1 MIGDVIMVNN
11 FSDDFEFNEDL
22 SELDEDDVTET
33 NSLSESFYIPLGKPK
48 SVKRFPLAF
57 TIPDDLPTVLV
68 EGYTLAWTKVALGNL
83 AAIQKGNR
91 TDGQKNVKNLPYA
104 SLRGLLE
111 VGLKN
116 LARLDSHSGLS
127 PFALN
132 SKITSEPE
140 PFAYLVDD
148 SLEAIKK
155 SLQTILDNWI
165 TNFLRPYAKR
175 EQIPEE
181 ILDRLEELG
190 ENEEIFQIIPFK
202 YQALPWPWSEQT
214 GTTNPDTR
222 KSKYLYRVLA
232 DHVVRQIAGKEIFHS
247 LGPMKRIISSGGGL
261 TSGVAE
267 LITKPISIT
276 DKPEKGTFSLVVRLE
291 VITYP
296 SLHQPL
302 LKIDVSKRRWI
313 SQLKSPE
320 FDRNDISGF
329 VFSQDHPDRAFSY
342 RVVCKKDDNKN
353 WQWTTDKDFEAL
365 RRELRLKAQTFGGQ
379 DIALGKANDNN
390 NTVVLT
396 YRNGLQDGA
405 KEYGIKAGVPETDKL
420 EAFEAIANILEPI
433 GLRPFEKYLLVKSR
447 HGKPDDTASRMIN
460 LPTLLGACLEAIE
473 TNCSLKFTSKYL
485 KKFDNIQLNSLLCK
499 HFDISLENIYQGRK
513 SLQFGNSESQEQTEK
528 LVAMIRANQEALRRL
543 YPNERLLLIIFYENE
558 LQTEMKLLEAIIR
571 VLWGETIEFLVTR
584 LPANTHG
591 PRVALPGKELKANER
606 SECRREA
613 WQPIVEQ
620 LAVREQRTFCL
631 IMAREFYPD
640 PKGQNNSKHDDRVNK
655 PSTRQAL
662 AAMAGSCVQFVLP
675 IEKTQ
680 ATKLF
685 KLEDFFHRVQAALK
699 DLLSAHSGRI
709 DGVQEKVDKYLKDI
723 PREARPKE
731 ILAITIVRKQ
741 RGRVRGPIKDTFL
754 AVAMRLKVDTG
765 KCELCCAYDKGNTL
779 AISPWSSFSDAIAF
793 IAQLSPVKLGDKN
806 EVRKTRFMEFVKQII
821 SNSVEEGAQ
830 PLVMIDSSNCVQLW
844 SWLAD
849 IRINANEINFEQMYQ
864 WMEQEWQGARIVRI
878 RQDLAPGIIDQKER
892 LLAETSLEDT
902 RSKEELKKLPS
913 ILKLPS
919 ASDARGLFR
928 LTATNQT
935 GCVAYLSVG
944 RKTLHQ
950 YTRGQSCYRP
960 MQINTPVTLKK
971 DDGSREKVL
980 NQAGLEVHQVSEK
993 PPFLD
998 QWPTPNPLEIV
1009 VTLRQ
1014 PQDDPDCIASLVES
1028 LRYSF
1033 GHYSEWTVLPAPLFF
1048 ERVVRDYISE
1058 FAIKDEDTEG
1068 EADF

>member
-1 MIGDVIMVNN
+1 MVSSFSGD
-11 FSDDFEFNEDL
+11 FGFNEDL
-22 SELDEDDVTET
+22 SKLDEDEVTET
-33 NSLSESFYIPLGKPK
+33 NSLSESFYIPLGMPK
-48 SVKRFPLAF
+48 SIKFVPLAF
-57 TIPDDLPTVLV
+57 KIPDDLPTVWV

-91 TDGQKNVKNLPYA
+91 TDGHKNVKNLPYA

-111 VGLKN
+111 VGLKD
-116 LARLDSHSGLS
+116 LARLESNLGLS
-127 PFALN
+127 TFALN
-132 SKITSEPE
+132 TKSTSEPE
-140 PFAYLVDD
+140 PFAYLVDG

-155 SLQTILDNWI
+155 SLQIIHDNWI

-175 EQIPEE
+175 EQISEE
-181 ILDRLEELG
+181 IINRLEELG
-190 ENEEIFQIIPFK
+190 ENEEFFQIIPFK

-232 DHVVRQIAGKEIFHS
+232 DHVARQIAGKEIFHG
-247 LGPMKRIISSGGGL
+247 LGSMKRIISSGGGL

-267 LITKPISIT
+267 LITKPISII
-276 DKPEKGTFSLVVRLE
+276 DNPEKGKFSLVVRLE

-342 RVVCKKDDNKN
+342 RVVCKKDDKN
-353 WQWTTDKDFEAL
+353 WQWVTDKDFEAL
-365 RRELRLKAQTFGGQ
+365 RRELKLKAQTFSGQ
-379 DIALGKANDNN
+379 DIALGKASDNS

-396 YRNGLQDGA
+396 YRNGLQNGV

-420 EAFEAIANILEPI
+420 EAFEAIANILERI
-433 GLRPFEKYLLVKSR
+433 GLQKFEGYSQVKSR
-447 HGKPDDTASRMIN
+447 HNSDDTASRMIN
-460 LPTLLGACLEAIE
+460 PPTVLGACLEALE
-473 TNCSLKFTSKYL
+473 TNCNLEFTPKYL
-485 KKFDNIQLNSLLCK
+485 EQFDDNQLNSLLRK
-499 HFDISLENIYQGRK
+499 HFDIVLDEIHQRRK
-513 SLQFGNSESQEQTEK
+513 VLQFGSSKSKDQTNE
-528 LVAMIRANQEALRRL
+528 LVSLIRANQEALRRL
-543 YPNERLLLIIFYENE
+543 YPNERLLLIIFYEKE

-571 VLWGETIEFLVTR
+571 VLWGETIEFLATC

-591 PRVALPGKELKANER
+591 PRVALPGKELKAKER

-613 WQPIVEQ
+613 WKPIVEQ
-620 LAVREQRTFCL
+620 VALREQRTFCL

-640 PKGQNNSKHDDRVNK
+640 PQGQNNLKHDDRVNK

-680 ATKLF
+680 TTKLF

-723 PREARPKE
+723 PTEARPKE
-731 ILAITIVRKQ
+731 ILAITVVRKQ
-741 RGRVRGPIKDTFL
+741 RGRVRGRIENTFL

-765 KCELCCAYDKGNTL
+765 KCELCCAHDKGNTL
-779 AISPWSSFSDAIAF
+779 AISPWSSFSDGIAF

-821 SNSVEEGAQ
+821 SNSVEEEAQ

-844 SWLAD
+844 PWLAD

-864 WMEQEWQGARIVRI
+864 WMEQEWQGARIIRI
-878 RQDLAPGIIDQKER
+878 RQDLAPGIIDKKER

-902 RSKEELKKLPS
+902 RSKEELKKLPPN
-913 ILKLPS
+913 LKLPS
-919 ASDARGLFR
+919 ASSSSGLFR
-928 LTATNQT
+928 LSGTNQSE
-935 GCVAYLSVG
+935 CVAYLSVG
-944 RKTLHQ
+944 GKTLHQ
-950 YTRGQSCYRP
+950 HLRGQSCYRP
-960 MQINTPVTLKK
+960 IQINTPVTLKK
-971 DDGSREKVL
+971 DGGLREKVL
-980 NQAGLEVHQVSEK
+980 NQAGLEIHQVSEK

-998 QWPTPNPLEIV
+998 QWPTPNPLEIL

-1058 FAIKDEDTEG
+1058 FAIEDEDTEV
-1068 EADF
+1068 EAEP

>member
-1 MIGDVIMVNN
+1 MGSN
-11 FSDDFEFNEDL
+11 FSDEFEFNVAGFPVGVDL

-104 SLRGLLE
+104 SLQGLLE
-111 VGLKN
+111 VGLEN
-116 LARLDSHSGLS
+116 LARLDSDLGLS

-132 SKITSEPE
+132 TKSTSEPE
-140 PFAYLVDD
+140 PFAYLIDD

-155 SLQTILDNWI
+155 SIQTLLNDWI

-175 EQIPEE
+175 EKVSEE

-190 ENEEIFQIIPFK
+190 ENEELLSITPFK

-222 KSKYLYRVLA
+222 KNKYLYRVLA
-232 DHVVRQIAGKEIFHS
+232 DYVARQIAGKEIFQG
-247 LGPMKRIISSGGGL
+247 LGLMKRIISSSGGL

-267 LITKPISIT
+267 LITAPISIS
-276 DKPEKGTFSLVVRLE
+276 DKSEKGTFSLVVRLE
-291 VITYP
+291 IITYP
-296 SLHQPL
+296 SIHQPL

-320 FDRNDISGF
+320 FDRNDITGF
-329 VFSQDHPDRAFSY
+329 VFSKDSTDRAFSY
-342 RVVCKKDDNKN
+342 RVICKKDDKKN

-365 RRELRLKAQTFGGQ
+365 RRELRLKMQPFSGQ

-420 EAFEAIANILEPI
+420 EAFEAIAKILKPI
-433 GLRPFEKYLLVKSR
+433 GIQEFEGYSQLVSS
-447 HGKPDDTASRMIN
+447 HNPDDTASRMIN
-460 LPTLLGACLEAIE
+460 LPTLLGACLEALE
-473 TNCSLKFTSKYL
+473 TNCHLDFTPKYL
-485 KKFDNIQLNSLLCK
+485 KQFDDSQLNSLLRK
-499 HFDISLENIYQGRK
+499 HFDIGLEGIYQGRK
-513 SLQFGNSESQEQTEK
+513 ALQFGNSKSKDQTNE
-528 LVAMIRANQEALRRL
+528 LVSLIRANQEALRRL

-591 PRVALPGKELKANER
+591 PREALPGKELKAKER

-640 PKGQNNSKHDDRVNK
+640 PKGQNNPKHDDRVNK

-685 KLEDFFHRVQAALK
+685 KLGDFFHRVQAALK

-723 PREARPKE
+723 PPEARPKE
-731 ILAITIVRKQ
+731 ILAITVVRKQ
-741 RGRVRGPIKDTFL
+741 RGRVRGRIENTFL

-793 IAQLSPVKLGDKN
+793 IAQLSPIKLGDKN

-821 SNSVEEGAQ
+821 SNSVDEGAQ

-844 SWLAD
+844 PWLKD
-849 IRINANEINFEQMYQ
+849 VEINANQIDLGQQYQ
-864 WMEQEWQGARIVRI
+864 WMQDEWQGARIVRI
-878 RQDLAPGIIDQKER
+878 RQDLAPGIIDKKER

-902 RSKEELKKLPS
+902 RSKEELKKLPPT
-913 ILKLPS
+913 LKLPS
-919 ASDARGLFR
+919 ASSSSGLFR
-928 LTATNQT
+928 LSATNQT
-935 GCVAYLSVG
+935 ECVAYLSVG
-944 RKTLHQ
+944 GKTLHQ
-950 YTRGQSCYRP
+950 YLRGQSCYRP
-960 MQINTPVTLKK
+960 TQINTLVILKK
-971 DDGSREKVL
+971 DDDSREKVC
-980 NQAGLEVHQVSEK
+980 NQAGLEVHQLSEK

-1014 PQDDPDCIASLVES
+1014 PQDDSDCLASLVES

-1058 FAIKDEDTEG
+1058 FAIEDEDTEV
-1068 EADF
+1068 EAES

>member
-1 MIGDVIMVNN
+1 MSNN
-11 FSDDFEFNEDL
+11 FSDDFELNEDL
-22 SELDEDDVTET
+22 SELEEDEVTET
-33 NSLSESFYIPLGKPK
+33 NSLSESLYIPLGKPK
-48 SVKRFPLAF
+48 SIKLVPLAF
-57 TIPDDLPTVLV
+57 TIPDDLPPIMV
-68 EGYTLAWTKVALGNL
+68 EGYTLAWTKVALDNL

-91 TDGQKNVKNLPYA
+91 TDGEKNVKNLPYA
-104 SLRGLLE
+104 SLRGLLQ
-111 VGLKN
+111 VSLKN
-116 LARLDSHSGLS
+116 LARLESDSGLNT
-127 PFALN
+127 FTLN
-132 SKITSEPE
+132 TKITSEPE
-140 PFAYLVDD
+140 PFAYLIDD

-155 SLQTILDNWI
+155 SLKTILNDWI

-175 EQIPEE
+175 EQVSEE

-190 ENEEIFQIIPFK
+190 EKEELLNITPFK

-214 GTTNPDTR
+214 GTTNPDTK

-232 DHVVRQIAGKEIFHS
+232 DHVARQIAGEAIFQG
-247 LGPMKRIISSGGGL
+247 LGPMKRIISSSGGL

-267 LITKPISIT
+267 LITEPITIP
-276 DKPEKGTFSLVVRLE
+276 DQPEKGTFSLVVRLE

-342 RVVCKKDDNKN
+342 RVVCRKDDNKN
-353 WQWTTDKDFEAL
+353 WQWETDKDFEAL
-365 RRELRLKAQTFGGQ
+365 RRELGLKVQPFCGQ

-390 NTVVLT
+390 NKVVLT
-396 YRNGLQDGA
+396 YRNGLQEGA
-405 KEYGIKAGVPETDKL
+405 KQYGIKAGIPETNKL
-420 EAFEAIANILEPI
+420 EAFEAIAKILEPI
-433 GLRPFEKYLLVKSR
+433 GLQEFEGYSLVESS
-447 HGKPDDTASRMIN
+447 HNPDDTASRMIN
-460 LPTLLGACLEAIE
+460 PPTLLCASLEALE
-473 TNCSLKFTSKYL
+473 TNCNLKFTPKYL
-485 KKFDNIQLNSLLCK
+485 EQFDDSQLNTLLRK
-499 HFDISLENIYQGRK
+499 HFNIGLEEIYRGRK
-513 SLQFGNSESQEQTEK
+513 ALKFGNPKSKDQTNE
-528 LVAMIRANQEALRRL
+528 LVSLIRANQEALRRL
-543 YPNERLLLIIFYENE
+543 YPNEQLLLIIFYESE
-558 LQTEMKLLEAIIR
+558 LQTEMKLLQEIIR
-571 VLWGETIEFLVTR
+571 VLWGETIQFLVTR

-591 PRVALPGKELKANER
+591 PREALPGKELKAKER
-606 SECRREA
+606 THRRLEA

-640 PKGQNNSKHDDRVNK
+640 PKGQNNPKHDDRVNK

-709 DGVQEKVDKYLKDI
+709 DAVQEKVDKHLKDI
-723 PREARPKE
+723 PPEGRPKE
-731 ILAITIVRKQ
+731 ILAITVVRKQ
-741 RGRVRGPIKDTFL
+741 RGRVRGRIENTFL
-754 AVAMRLKVDTG
+754 AVATRLKVDTG

-779 AISPWSSFSDAIAF
+779 AISPWSSFADAIAF
-793 IAQLSPVKLGDKN
+793 IAQLSPVKLADKN
-806 EVRKTRFMEFVKQII
+806 EVRKTRFMEFVKRII

-844 SWLAD
+844 PWLKD
-849 IRINANEINFEQMYQ
+849 VEINANQIDLGQQYQ
-864 WMEQEWQGARIVRI
+864 WMQDEWRGARIVRI
-878 RQDLAPGIIDQKER
+878 RQDLAPGIIDKKER

-902 RSKEELKKLPS
+902 RSKEELKKLPPT
-913 ILKLPS
+913 LKLPS
-919 ASDARGLFR
+919 ASSSTGLFR

-944 RKTLHQ
+944 GKTLHQ
-950 YTRGQSCYRP
+950 YLRGQSCYRSTK
-960 MQINTPVTLKK
+960 INTLVTVKK
-971 DDGSREKVL
+971 DDGSRKKVC
-980 NQAGLEVHQVSEK
+980 NQAGLEVHQLSEK

-998 QWPTPNPLEIV
+998 QWPTPNPLEI
-1009 VTLRQ
+1009 
-1014 PQDDPDCIASLVES
+1014 
-1028 LRYSF
+1028 
-1033 GHYSEWTVLPAPLFF
+1033 
-1048 ERVVRDYISE
+1048 
-1058 FAIKDEDTEG
+1058 AILLG
-1068 EADF
+1068 